1 MRQKEHAGEVDY
13 LFDILFLLGL
23 PIWILVIRL
32 DGWWYRRR
40 KLNPQERKEQA
51 SIN

>member
-23 PIWILVIRL
+23 PIWILVIAWMA
-32 DGWWYRRR
+32 GGIAA
-40 KLNPQERKEQA
+40 A
-51 SIN
+51 S